1 MPSGHGAPGKSPSES
16 GGHVQSAH
24 IELFTPSR
32 WSLFRQAG
40 VRARVVHHRRG
51 VLRLLGEKH
60 RERQKH
66 HAPHTC
72 SLSSRSNA
80 AGEGVIQLVGIFE
93 TLKKIGWEGIVSP
106 LQF

>member
-40 VRARVVHHRRG
+40 VRARVV
-51 VLRLLGEKH
+51 
-60 RERQKH
+60 
-66 HAPHTC
+66 PI
-72 SLSSRSNA
+72 
-80 AGEGVIQLVGIFE
+80 GEGFCGCWVRN
-93 TLKKIGWEGIVSP
+93 IVNDRSTMRRI
-106 LQF
+106 LAVYRRDLTRRAKE